1 MGARPR
7 WGILI
12 SGRGSNLQALL
23 DLGDEIDVRL
33 VVSSS
38 REAHGL
44 LRARRN
50 GVATSLTPLV
60 TGTKKI
66 DWAELT
72 RLLRSRGV
80 THLVLAGF
88 MKIVPPEFV
97 AAWRGRI
104 LNLHPSILPAYPGL
118 KSIERAHA
126 EKSDIGLSVHEVNE
140 EVDAG
145 RLILRRRCLKAEE
158 VAGYHLAFAEFL
170 VHVEEQRTLRDVVRR
185 WAHFQER
192 TA

>member
-1 MGARPR
+1 MKTPR

-23 DLGDEIDVRL
+23 DLGDEIDVRV

-38 REAHGL
+38 NEAHGL
-44 LRARRN
+44 LRARRA
-50 GVATSLTPLV
+50 GVATAITPLIH
-60 TGTKKI
+60 GSKRI
-66 DWAELT
+66 DWSALT
-72 RLLRSRGV
+72 TSLRARGV

-104 LNLHPSILPAYPGL
+104 VNLHPSLLPAYPGL
-118 KSIERAHA
+118 KSIERAYA
-126 EKSDIGLSVHEVNE
+126 EKNDIGISVHEVNE

-145 RLILRRRCLKAEE
+145 RLILRRRCLKAED
-158 VAGYHLAFAEFL
+158 VGGYHLAFAEFL
-170 VHVEEQRTLRDVVRR
+170 VHVEEQRALKDVVRR
-185 WAHFQER
+185 IRRTDPER
-192 TA
+192 SA

>member
-1 MGARPR
+1 MRRPR

-23 DLGDEIDVRL
+23 DLGDEIDIRV

-44 LRARRN
+44 LRAKRA
-50 GVATSLTPLV
+50 GVATELTPLIE
-60 TGTKKI
+60 GTKKI
-66 DWAELT
+66 DWRALT
-72 RLLRSRGV
+72 QLLRSRGV
-80 THLVLAGF
+80 TDIVLAGF

-97 AAWRGRI
+97 ADWRGHL

-126 EKSDIGLSVHEVNE
+126 EKNDMGLSVHEVSE

-145 RLILRRRCLKAEE
+145 RLILRRRCLKADE

-170 VHVEEQRTLRDVVRR
+170 VHAEEQRAICDVVRR
-185 WAHFQER
+185 WR
-192 TA
+192 CL

>member
-1 MGARPR
+1 MAKRAA

-12 SGRGSNLQALL
+12 SGRGSNMAALL
-23 DLGDEIDVRL
+23 DLGDEIDIRL
-33 VVSSS
+33 VVGST

-44 LRARRN
+44 LRARRA
-50 GVATSLTPLV
+50 GVPVALTPWID
-60 TGTKKI
+60 GTKRI
-66 DWAELT
+66 DWSALT
-72 RLLRSRGV
+72 QLLKSRGV

-97 AAWRGRI
+97 SAWRGRI
-104 LNLHPSILPAYPGL
+104 VNLHPSLLPAYPGL

-126 EKSDIGLSVHEVNE
+126 EKNDIGISVHEVNE

-145 RLILRRRCLKAEE
+145 RLILQRRCLKAAE
-158 VAGYHLAFAEFL
+158 VGGYHLAFAEYL
-170 VHVEEQRTLRDVVRR
+170 VHLEEQRALKDVVGRI
-185 WAHFQER
+185 W